1 MKMTTV
7 EGKRVKLQTMSG
19 KLLGNMYSITNLKPF
34 KEPPTLA
41 AESTSEENI
50 GTEIAVGNTEPETP
64 SEEIQKMDGT
74 VSHKCHDS
82 TVKNIEVTVME
93 EEDVGQDVSSN
104 DTIDDV
110 DDMLMEDEEDRQWFL
125 KESMEDYFIYCNL
138 VSCEK
143 ESEDCTMVRNI
154 EWYQKHM
161 P

>member
-19 KLLGNMYSITNLKPF
+19 KLLGNMYSITHLKPF

-110 DDMLMEDEEDRQWFL
+110 DDMLMEDGEDRQWFL
-125 KESMEDYFIYCNL
+125 KGY
-138 VSCEK
+138 
-143 ESEDCTMVRNI
+143 
-154 EWYQKHM
+154 
-161 P
+161 